1 MGASKKQ
8 PPAKPA
14 AMKAKAQPKK
24 TLEKPKVEPAS
35 PAKLKKKTPGEEGE
49 GVSRKEISGFLTGLK
64 YKAENPKDKN
74 CATAQALLE
83 AEIFKQLAMFDEWMC
98 CIFLQVCFVL
108 LDSPLP
114 EVPCLGRR
122 GQARAH
128 RDLHEGRWNQK
139 PLLGGLLL
147 GVVRDKGDG
156 DAGG

>member
-14 AMKAKAQPKK
+14 AVKAKAQPKK
-24 TLEKPKVEPAS
+24 TLQKPKVEPAS
-35 PAKLKKKTPGEEGE
+35 PAKLNDEEGE
-49 GVSRKEISGFLTGLK
+49 GVSRKQVSGFLTGLK
-64 YKAENPKDKN
+64 YKAENSKDKN

-83 AEIFKQLAMFDEWMC
+83 AEIFLKNAMFDEWMC

-108 LDSPLP
+108 MDSPLP

-122 GQARAH
+122 GQAWAH
-128 RDLHEGRWNQK
+128 HDLHAGRWNQE

-147 GVVRDKGDG
+147 GVVRDQGDG